1 MSTERNTVRA
11 GGDGKAAGGDADRP
25 VLEIKGLRV
34 RFKTDAGMVEAVDDV
49 SLSLGPGRILA
60 LVGESGCGKSVTA
73 MSILRLIRNPGEIA
87 GGEIWLQSKEGRPVE
102 VLSLPENSDALFHVR
117 GGVASMIFQEPM
129 TALSPVHSIGD
140 QMCEAVLTHERVGRR
155 EAEQRTVEMLRKV
168 GIPDPGKRLGQYPFE
183 FSGGMRQRVMIAMA
197 LICNPSLLIA
207 DEPTTALDVTIQAQI
222 LQLIRG
228 MRDELGA
235 SVLLITHDLGVVAQT
250 ADEVAVMYLGRI
262 VERGDVRAVLK
273 TPMHPYT
280 KGLLESLPGMSVHRR
295 RLRSIE
301 GSVPSSGDKP
311 PGCPFHPRCP
321 HHQAGLCDVGAPPP
335 LESRERGGQ
344 AAACLRW
351 REIEGAPP

>member
-1 MSTERNTVRA
+1 MCEQERVDTHTGLA
-11 GGDGKAAGGDADRP
+11 SDAARP
-25 VLEIKGLRV
+25 VLDVKDLRV
-34 RFKTDAGMVEAVDDV
+34 RFRTDAGMVEAVDGV
-49 SLSLGPGRILA
+49 SLSLARGRILG

-73 MSILRLIRNPGEIA
+73 LSILRLIRDPGEIV
-87 GGEIWLQSKEGRPVE
+87 GGEIWLQSREESPVE
-102 VLSLPENSDALFHVR
+102 VLSLPEDSEALFHVR

-129 TALSPVHSIGD
+129 TALSPVHSIGN
-140 QMCEAVLTHERVGRR
+140 QVCEAVLTHERVGRK
-155 EAEQRTVEMLRKV
+155 EAERRATDMLRKV

-197 LICNPSLLIA
+197 LVCNPNLLIA

-222 LQLIRG
+222 LQLIG
-228 MRDELGA
+228 GLRDELDA

-262 VERGDVRAVLK
+262 VERGNARAVLK
-273 TPMHPYT
+273 NPMHPYT
-280 KGLLESLPGMSVHRR
+280 MGLLASLPGMSVHRR

-311 PGCPFHPRCP
+311 SGCPFHPRCP
-321 HHQAGLCDVGAPPP
+321 YREAGRCDMGAPPP
-335 LESRERGGQ
+335 LESREPGGQ

-351 REIEGAPP
+351 REIERSTP

>member
-1 MSTERNTVRA
+1 MPERVHARA
-11 GGDGKAAGGDADRP
+11 DAVGNAARP
-25 VLEIKGLRV
+25 VLDVKDLRV
-34 RFKTDAGMVEAVDDV
+34 RFKTDAGIVEAVDGV
-49 SLSLGPGRILA
+49 SLSLGRGRILG

-87 GGEIWLQSKEGRPVE
+87 GGEIWLESREGHRVE
-102 VLSLPENSDALFHVR
+102 VLSLPEDSDALFHVR

-129 TALSPVHSIGD
+129 TALSPVHSIGN
-140 QMCEAVLTHERVGRR
+140 QMFEAVLTHERVVRR

-197 LICNPSLLIA
+197 LVCNPNLLIA

-222 LQLIRG
+222 LQLITG
-228 MRDELGA
+228 MRDELGG

-301 GSVPSSGDKP
+301 GSVPSSGEKP
-311 PGCPFHPRCP
+311 SGCPFHPRCP
-321 HHQAGLCDVGAPPP
+321 HHQAGLCDVGKPPP
-335 LESRERGGQ
+335 LESREPGGQ
-344 AAACLRW
+344 ASACLRW
-351 REIEGAPP
+351 REIEGTMP